1 MALDIERVVD
11 GGVSDDDYD
20 RIGEVAME
28 FHLTYAG
35 QLYATQR
42 EARPGQP
49 ARHRENKKLIRSEF
63 HKQLRTLWTVA
74 PSLRGTSDG
83 RAQVYVTNG
92 EELATDPV
100 ALAEKHSLFGFNFV
114 PLVTQELDLLCG
126 IEVLLLRPDR
136 PGSVVWA
143 GDIDNRIKTLLDA
156 MRIPEA
162 DEGYSQAAPT
172 SDEKPFYCLLEEDKL
187 ITKVSVETDRL
198 LQPVSGD
205 NADVRLFIKV
215 VIKPYQFDV
224 HTMKY
229 A

>member
-1 MALDIERVVD
+1 VNAPSRRVLL
-11 GGVSDDDYD
+11 SDDDYE
-20 RIGEVAME
+20 RIGEIALE
-28 FHLTYAG
+28 FYLTYAG
-35 QLYATQR
+35 PLYATQR

-49 ARHRENKKLIRSEF
+49 SRHRENKKLIRAVF
-63 HKQLRTLWTVA
+63 HKQLRTLWAVA
-74 PSLRGTSDG
+74 PSLRGASDG
-83 RAQVYVTNG
+83 RAEVYTTEG
-92 EELATDPV
+92 KDLATDPV
-100 ALAEKHSLFGFNFV
+100 ELAKKHSHFGFNFV
-114 PLVTQELDLLCG
+114 PLVTQELDLLCS
-126 IEVLLLRPDR
+126 IEIFLLRPDR

-162 DEGYSQAAPT
+162 DEGYSQTAPT
-172 SDEKPFYCLLEEDKL
+172 NDEKPFYCLLEEDKL

-198 LQPVSGD
+198 LEPVSGD

-215 VIKPYQFDV
+215 GIKPYLFDV